1 MDSMKHFKSLVLALA
16 LAAPVSGVCD
26 EAEELRASIVVRC
39 IYHAGEFGNQLVD
52 ICVKADL
59 AAALALR
66 DYPPQSAAI
75 VNRCAERLQDDGWER
90 IKMCADDDIVAEA
103 ALAAL
108 DPAQA
113 QILAACRAKAGRF
126 GSAKVKACVD
136 QGIQSGTRN

>member
-1 MDSMKHFKSLVLALA
+1 MDSVKFLRSLILALA
-16 LAAPVSGVCD
+16 LSAPASGICD

-39 IYHAGEFGNQLVD
+39 IYHAGEFGSQLVD

-75 VNRCAERLQDDGWER
+75 VNRCAERQQDDGWER
-90 IKMCADDDIVAEA
+90 IKMCADEDIAAEA

-108 DPAQA
+108 GPAQA
-113 QILAACRAKAGRF
+113 EILAACRAKAGRF

-136 QGIQSGTRN
+136 QGLQSGTRN